1 MPKNK
6 KYRGMISMAILNEIN
21 GQQFF
26 NQVKLDRFAGK
37 SVFPEVYLTL
47 NNSLEMETNSILE
60 DLKTIPVLP
69 IENLLENIPEVCE
82 IKEESFIVGV
92 DAGSNGA
99 PLEGFYF
106 GAATGIAY
114 LSQICTSDGNIA
126 IFSSGKP
133 LSRGGT
139 FRCSDCDRPRRHL
152 SLVEFAY
159 LYSTAL
165 EAIIRI
171 DPQIL
176 FIDGGLLLNPLF
188 LPSREE
194 VSSEKEELFLEDI
207 DLDLVEQTLIKKKR
221 DYYIDFLCTIYFA
234 LELFREGER
243 RKIPIIGIIKRPR
256 GFSFFNNHFPDS
268 VVLEKAGMPFGTKT
282 KVKFVGSHPV
292 TSKYDILW
300 EKFYGETPGI
310 RFGDKEN
317 GYLKEFYLKTVA
329 GREPIRVQIP
339 YWVNDKQAATL
350 TFFFSD
356 NYEGVPVPIL
366 KADALTCVSDRL
378 LHNLHTKLSLK
389 LNMRAKLEGLKPW
402 ETGLIR
408 LKR

>member
-1 MPKNK
+1 MQKNIEV
-6 KYRGMISMAILNEIN
+6 GFLMAIITEIN

-60 DLKTIPVLP
+60 ELKSIPALP
-69 IENLLENIPEVCE
+69 IENILEDIPETCE

-106 GAATGIAY
+106 GATTGIAY
-114 LSQICTSDGNIA
+114 LSQISKRDGSIA
-126 IFSSGKP
+126 ILSSGKP

-194 VSSEKEELFLEDI
+194 ASSEKEELFLEDI
-207 DLDLVEQTLIKKKR
+207 DLDLVEQVLIKKKR
-221 DYYIDFLCTIYFA
+221 NYYIDFLCTVYFA
-234 LELFREGER
+234 LELFRECER

-256 GFSFFNNHFPDS
+256 GFSFFSNHFPDS
-268 VVLEKAGMPFGTKT
+268 VVLEKAGMPLGTKT
-282 KVKFVGSHPV
+282 KAKFVGSHPV

-300 EKFYGETPGI
+300 EKFYGKKPSI
-310 RFGDKEN
+310 RFNDKEK
-317 GYLKEFYLKTVA
+317 GYLKEFYLKTVV

-339 YWVNDKQAATL
+339 YWVDDKQAATL
-350 TFFFSD
+350 TFAFSD
-356 NYEGVPVPIL
+356 SYEGVPVPIL
-366 KADALTCVSDRL
+366 KADALTCVSDQL
-378 LHNLHTKLSLK
+378 LHNLHTKLYLK
-389 LNMRAKLEGLKPW
+389 LSILAKLEGLKPC